1 MYVMF
6 LVSPSVLPLSSSS
19 SLTVCEEYLLVLMR
33 AHRGFEMMTLAL
45 IFNIDRRR
53 VGEVINKHMPTL
65 KRVGEAMGLLDMDL
79 TINLLVEVTEEEDE
93 EEESSN

>member
-1 MYVMF
+1 
-6 LVSPSVLPLSSSS
+6 
-19 SLTVCEEYLLVLMR
+19 
-33 AHRGFEMMTLAL
+33 MMTLAL

-53 VGEVINKHMPTL
+53 VGEVIKKHMPTL

-79 TINLLVEVTEEEDE
+79 TINLLVQITEEEDG